1 MYHGPQVGFV
11 GSSKWKVSILFLNIY
26 LHTDLCLGEGEGS
39 MALSEIKAGA
49 PVADGCWGSSY
60 DTLLN
65 DIHVLYDVYVYFLDI
80 YKNIIC

>member
-1 MYHGPQVGFV
+1 
-11 GSSKWKVSILFLNIY
+11 
-26 LHTDLCLGEGEGS
+26 

-80 YKNIIC
+80 YQKKYHMLDVLSK

>member
-1 MYHGPQVGFV
+1 MYHGPEVGFV
-11 GSSKWKVSILFLNIY
+11 GSSKWKVSILFSKHLST
-26 LHTDLCLGEGEGS
+26 HTLCLGEGEGS

-65 DIHVLYDVYVYFLDI
+65 DIHVLYVYFLDI